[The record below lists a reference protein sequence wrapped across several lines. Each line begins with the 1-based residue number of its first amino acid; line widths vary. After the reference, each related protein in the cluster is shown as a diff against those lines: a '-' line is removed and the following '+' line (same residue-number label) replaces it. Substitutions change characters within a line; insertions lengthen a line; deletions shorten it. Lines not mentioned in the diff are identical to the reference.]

1 MSRGRAWLG
10 NVLSVKPILELS
22 KEGKVVPVGKVLGR
36 KRLLP
41 AVIDAL
47 AARIP
52 PGAKRVRFGVLHVAA
67 PHILETV
74 TEALRARWGEV
85 EVLSGPATP
94 VIATHLGPG
103 AWGVA
108 YLVED

>member
-1 MSRGRAWLG
+1 M
-10 NVLSVKPILELS
+10 LSVKPILELS

-36 KRLLP
+36 KRVLP

-47 AARIP
+47 VERIP
-52 PGAKRVRFGVLHVAA
+52 AHARRVRFGVMHVAA
-67 PHILETV
+67 PRAVETV
-74 TEALRARWGEV
+74 TEALRARWGADV
-85 EVLSGPATP
+85 EVLSAPATP

-108 YLVED
+108 FLVED